1 MNKNNL
7 FFLSVSFFL
16 ITNNGWAEG
25 NWQCTARD
33 STDKEWKASSDYER
47 VAINHAFE
55 TCKRES
61 SLPSSCKT
69 SKQDCETFIN
79 GVSTRPLWRC
89 IALDQMGKPW
99 QSNLYPHRDDAAIA
113 AKAYCQDQS
122 GFPDTCY
129 INLMTCKN
137 LNLRD

>member
-1 MNKNNL
+1 MNAYKL
-7 FFLSVSFFL
+7 LYFTVGFFFM
-16 ITNNGWAEG
+16 TNSGWAED
-25 NWQCTARD
+25 WKCIARD
-33 STDKEWKASSDYER
+33 AANKEWRASSNYER

-55 TCKRES
+55 LCKKES
-61 SLPSSCKT
+61 TLPSSCKT
-69 SKQDCETFIN
+69 SKQDCEAFID

-99 QSNLYPHRDDAAIA
+99 ESNLYSQRDDAALA

-129 INLMTCKN
+129 INLMTCRN